1 MLKAYKYRIY
11 PNNEQKIQIA
21 KTFGCCRFVYNQ
33 TLAYRKE
40 VYEKEKKSV
49 SKTDC
54 NNYCNRQLKKEY
66 EWLKEVD
73 KFALTNAI
81 YNMDA
86 AYQKFFKEHA
96 GYPKFKSKHD
106 NHKSYT
112 TNFTNGNITVD
123 FGCNRVKLP
132 KLKGIKAK
140 LHRNF
145 IGQIK
150 SATISQVPSGKYY
163 VSILV
168 ETEHVE
174 LPHINQNT
182 GIDLGIKELCI
193 TSAGKKYENPKIIR
207 KYEKKLVKLQRQLA
221 HKEKRS
227 QNYCKTKKKIAL
239 CHEKIT
245 NTRKDY
251 LHKMSH
257 EIISEN
263 QVIVS
268 EDLQIKNMVKNHRLA
283 KSISDVSWYELTRQ
297 LEYKAK
303 WNGRKYVKIDTFYAS
318 SQLCSVCGYQ
328 NTETKNLSV
337 REWTCPVCG
346 TNHDRDINAA
356 KHYTG
361 RGITLMDLIQE
372 GNIGLMHAA
381 EKYDYTKENRF
392 STYASWWIKEAMQ
405 RAIDQQSREIRVP
418 VHVAEN
424 MKKVQKISKDLQ
436 QKFGREATPE
446 EIAAEMKD
454 KSPEFVKEI
463 LSYLQNPV
471 SLETPVGEDGENNL
485 GDMVEDKDATTPED
499 AMNQLVQKEEVQELL
514 ESLND
519 RERQVIRLRFGL
531 EDGKTH
537 TLEEIGDE
545 LNVTRER
552 VRQIEA
558 RAMEKLRSK
567 ATKL

>member
-40 VYEKEKKSV
+40 VYEKEKKTV

-96 GYPKFKSKHD
+96 GYPKFKSKHN

-174 LPHINQNT
+174 LPHIKQNT
-182 GIDLGIKELCI
+182 GIDLGM
-193 TSAGKKYENPKIIR
+193 
-207 KYEKKLVKLQRQLA
+207 QLA

-227 QNYCKTKKKIAL
+227 QNYYKTKKKIAI

-356 KHYTG
+356 K
-361 RGITLMDLIQE
+361 
-372 GNIGLMHAA
+372 NI
-381 EKYDYTKENRF
+381 
-392 STYASWWIKEAMQ
+392 
-405 RAIDQQSREIRVP
+405 
-418 VHVAEN
+418 
-424 MKKVQKISKDLQ
+424 
-436 QKFGREATPE
+436 
-446 EIAAEMKD
+446 
-454 KSPEFVKEI
+454 
-463 LSYLQNPV
+463 
-471 SLETPVGEDGENNL
+471 
-485 GDMVEDKDATTPED
+485 
-499 AMNQLVQKEEVQELL
+499 
-514 ESLND
+514 
-519 RERQVIRLRFGL
+519 
-531 EDGKTH
+531 
-537 TLEEIGDE
+537 LEEG
-545 LNVTRER
+545 L
-552 VRQIEA
+552 RQIA
-558 RAMEKLRSK
+558 
-567 ATKL
+567 

>member
-1 MLKAYKYRIY
+1 MIKAYKYRIY
-11 PNNEQKIQIA
+11 PNSEQRMQIA

-54 NNYCNRQLKKEY
+54 NNYCNRQLKKDY

-86 AYQKFFKEHA
+86 AYRKFFKEHA

-112 TNFTNGNITVD
+112 TNITNGNITVD
-123 FGCNRVKLP
+123 FESNRVKLP
-132 KLKGIKAK
+132 KLKDVTAK

-145 IGQIK
+145 SGQIK

-168 ETEHVE
+168 ETEHME
-174 LPHINQNT
+174 LPHTNQNT

-193 TSAGKKYENPKIIR
+193 TSDGKKYKNPKIIR
-207 KYEKKLVKLQRQLA
+207 KYEKKLIKLQRQLA

-227 QNYCKTKKKIAL
+227 QNYYKIKKKIAL

-251 LHKMSH
+251 LHKISH

-268 EDLQIKNMVKNHRLA
+268 ENLQIKNMVKNHHLA
-283 KSISDVSWYELTRQ
+283 KAISDVSWYELTRQ

-303 WNGRKYVKIDTFYAS
+303 WNGRKYIKIDTFYAS
-318 SQLCSVCGYQ
+318 SQICSVCGYQ
-328 NTETKNLSV
+328 NTETKDLSV
-337 REWTCPVCG
+337 RKWECPVCG
-346 TNHDRDINAA
+346 VKHDRDINAA
-356 KHYTG
+356 KN
-361 RGITLMDLIQE
+361 ILAE
-372 GNIGLMHAA
+372 GL
-381 EKYDYTKENRF
+381 
-392 STYASWWIKEAMQ
+392 
-405 RAIDQQSREIRVP
+405 
-418 VHVAEN
+418 
-424 MKKVQKISKDLQ
+424 
-436 QKFGREATPE
+436 
-446 EIAAEMKD
+446 
-454 KSPEFVKEI
+454 
-463 LSYLQNPV
+463 
-471 SLETPVGEDGENNL
+471 
-485 GDMVEDKDATTPED
+485 
-499 AMNQLVQKEEVQELL
+499 
-514 ESLND
+514 
-519 RERQVIRLRFGL
+519 
-531 EDGKTH
+531 
-537 TLEEIGDE
+537 
-545 LNVTRER
+545 
-552 VRQIEA
+552 RQIA
-558 RAMEKLRSK
+558 
-567 ATKL
+567 